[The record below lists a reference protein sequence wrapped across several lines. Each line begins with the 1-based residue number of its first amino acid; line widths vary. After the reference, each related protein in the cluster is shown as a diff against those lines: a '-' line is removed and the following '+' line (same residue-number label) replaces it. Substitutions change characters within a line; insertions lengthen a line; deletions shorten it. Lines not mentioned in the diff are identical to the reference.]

1 MKSSSESLSLAIQP
15 ILDTFLNHAVA
26 LTGCHTYGIARA
38 SCEYDILV
46 VSEEEKPD
54 SSMRVSERYCDI
66 SFMSREEAMNPATPE
81 LAVALASLVPL
92 RDSSWTLSTAAS
104 ANKAMFASN
113 AERSAESR
121 LSLALKGLGKADE
134 ALGKNSTVDADFW
147 LTAAGYDFALASI
160 YASEVPPAPSHVLKQ
175 MKTISSTGEASFTE
189 WSASVGLEQSSIE
202 ACAKRLDGLLTVYD
216 IVSSSG
222 ADARSNR
229 LIEARRTEHA
239 AKILHAKAGNLID
252 SLQSV
257 DCFAYLGYEAV
268 LTLFSLLELQSIKES
283 VEPEYG
289 AILSVLTK
297 GRLGIISEEVI
308 KELGWR
314 REDKTLT
321 RAADLLR
328 QAISDQAKR
337 I

>member
-1 MKSSSESLSLAIQP
+1 VKSSSESLSLAIQP

-134 ALGKNSTVDADFW
+134 ALGKNSTVDA
-147 LTAAGYDFALASI
+147 
-160 YASEVPPAPSHVLKQ
+160 LKQ

-314 REDKTLT
+314 REEKTLT

>member
-1 MKSSSESLSLAIQP
+1 MKSSGESLSLAIQP

-38 SCEYDILV
+38 SCEYDIIV

-54 SSMRVSERYCDI
+54 ASMRVAERYCDL
-66 SFMSREEAMNPATPE
+66 SFMSREEIMNPASPE
-81 LAVALASLVPL
+81 LAVALSSLVPL
-92 RDSSWTLSTAAS
+92 RDTSWTLSTAAS

-121 LSLALKGLGKADE
+121 LSQALKDMGRADE
-134 ALGKNSTVDADFW
+134 ALGKNSAIDADFW
-147 LTAAGYDFALASI
+147 LTAAGYDFALSSF
-160 YASEVPPAPSHVLKQ
+160 YASEVTPAPSHILKE
-175 MKTISSTGEASFTE
+175 MKTISSKGEASFTE
-189 WSASVGLEQSSIE
+189 WSASVGLEQASRES
-202 ACAKRLDGLLTVYD
+202 CTKRLDGLSTIYD
-216 IVSSSG
+216 IMISSG

-239 AKILHAKAGNLID
+239 VEILHAKARNLLD

-268 LTLFSLLELQSIKES
+268 YSLFALLELQSIKES

-289 AILSVLTK
+289 SIVNALTK

-308 KELGWR
+308 KELGWGRDERTLR
-314 REDKTLT
+314 RSME
-321 RAADLLR
+321 LLR